1 MTIVAIVD
9 SGLNLKHRSISK
21 KLWVNPE
28 EIVGNGIDDDF
39 NGVVDD
45 VHGFDTLSSSGLSP
59 LLSNFGD
66 PQGHGTHVAGI
77 VTRLSPKSTIMP
89 IRILDSSGNG
99 RMSDAL
105 FAWSYALENGAK
117 VINNSFGVVGLPP
130 AEFSFMEEA
139 VRLGREK
146 YDAVFVAAAGNQ
158 ANNNDYLPGTP
169 ANVAG
174 MISVGATNLNGSVA
188 SFSNFGRESVHLF
201 APGAH
206 IVSSDAFSLS
216 GSTIKSGTSQAAPMV
231 SAVIAKLAS
240 KKNTISAEALEQKL
254 FAKLK
259 PLPQLD
265 DVSVTGSALPSGLT
279 RKITRL
285 SPKAR
290 LHRSSRADLVT
301 GQFRRDRFIG
311 VLDPSTGMTQ
321 KDVTNDLLCKANS
334 VIDEPKWPFDNIAVF
349 TVNKSA
355 RRTRGGCRG
364 TRLRSDRIFDEPGK
378 RKPAIQA
385 FNQVLE
391 TGLFQS
397 VEWDAV
403 VTLASSDRPSME
415 ASVSPF
421 LADIFAVQV

>member
-158 ANNNDYLPGTP
+158 SNNNDYLPGTP

-188 SFSNFGRESVHLF
+188 SFSNFGRESVHVC
-201 APGAH
+201 AWCY

-216 GSTIKSGTSQAAPMV
+216 GYDQKWYISS
-231 SAVIAKLAS
+231 SADGFS
-240 KKNTISAEALEQKL
+240 CN
-254 FAKLK
+254 
-259 PLPQLD
+259 
-265 DVSVTGSALPSGLT
+265 
-279 RKITRL
+279 
-285 SPKAR
+285 
-290 LHRSSRADLVT
+290 
-301 GQFRRDRFIG
+301 
-311 VLDPSTGMTQ
+311 
-321 KDVTNDLLCKANS
+321 C
-334 VIDEPKWPFDNIAVF
+334 
-349 TVNKSA
+349 
-355 RRTRGGCRG
+355 
-364 TRLRSDRIFDEPGK
+364 
-378 RKPAIQA
+378 
-385 FNQVLE
+385 
-391 TGLFQS
+391 
-397 VEWDAV
+397 
-403 VTLASSDRPSME
+403 
-415 ASVSPF
+415 
-421 LADIFAVQV
+421 

>member
-59 LLSNFGD
+59 LLLNFGD

-117 VINNSFGVVGLPP
+117 VINNSFGVVGLLP

-146 YDAVFVAAAGNQ
+146 YGAVFVAAAGNQ

-188 SFSNFGRESVHLF
+188 SFSNFGKESVHLF
-201 APGAH
+201 APGAQ

-240 KKNTISAEALEQKL
+240 KKNTISAEELEQKL

-265 DVSVTGSALPSGLT
+265 DVSVTGSALASGLT

-290 LHRSSRADLVT
+290 LQRSSRADLIT

-321 KDVTNDLLCKANS
+321 KDVKNDLLCKANS
-334 VIDEPKWPFDNIAVF
+334 VIDEPEWPFDNIAVF
-349 TVNKSA
+349 TVNESA
-355 RRTRGGCRG
+355 RRTCGGCRG
-364 TRLRSDRIFDEPGK
+364 TRLRSDRVFDEPGK

-403 VTLASSDRPSME
+403 VTVASPDRSSMQ
-415 ASVSPF
+415 VSESSF
-421 LADIFAVQV
+421 LADIFAA

>member
-290 LHRSSRADLVT
+290 LQRSSRDDLVT